1 MNRYNCNHRQ
11 TFVSDTFVNLYK
23 MAQNKVKAVLMNLYN
38 KYLLYN
44 GLSHHLLQNKEA
56 ISHLYTESL
65 AGINVYN

>member
-1 MNRYNCNHRQ
+1 
-11 TFVSDTFVNLYK
+11 

-38 KYLLYN
+38 KHLLYN

-65 AGINVYN
+65 TGINVYN